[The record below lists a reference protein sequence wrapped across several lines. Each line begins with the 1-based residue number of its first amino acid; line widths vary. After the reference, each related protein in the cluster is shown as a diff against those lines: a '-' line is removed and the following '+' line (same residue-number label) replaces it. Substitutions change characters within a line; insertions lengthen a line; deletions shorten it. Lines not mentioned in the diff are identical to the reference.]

1 MPTNTNRLSVF
12 AVCEKCKEK
21 LYLQV
26 VLEELKAKS
35 KGGIF
40 KVEVPHRGHSTI
52 FFLTTAKGR
61 IQVRGQV
68 TGDSIVGA
76 IVASSHQRIPKE
88 KAKDIDTLLT
98 NFIGI
103 VPEIT
108 CVLVL
113 DREGTNIGI
122 KPAPDI
128 PDDKI
133 DMMEVMVYQIIDG
146 IIRSFDL
153 TSLGTGVFELGY
165 FRFVFARA
173 GSDLSLV
180 AISNIRVPTEQ
191 TLAYSLLAAEKLWRI
206 MDDRSVTLD
215 IPILDIEEL
224 PPSIKPKADQIRYL
238 EIKPGNYLA
247 KLAIVGDEAVGKTSL
262 VRRFVENAFNEDYK
276 ATLGVNI
283 MTKIVRF
290 PDQETT
296 MKLSIHDMGGQEQFA
311 RVRKAYFRGTHACFI
326 TFDITNRKSFV
337 NVKSWYE
344 QTRKYAGESTAIILL
359 GNKID
364 LGEKRDIKADDI
376 ETFVHELQCPY
387 IETSAKTGENVEAAF
402 SLISLFLCDRT
413 EKRLKTGE
421 QLPTLQEF
429 TQRTIP
435 REIIDALTKFEKH
448 G

>member
-1 MPTNTNRLSVF
+1 MPTNSNRLSVYTM
-12 AVCEKCKEK
+12 CEKCKEK

-26 VLEELKAKS
+26 DLEELKEKS

-61 IQVRGQV
+61 VQVRGQV

-76 IVASSHQRIPKE
+76 IVTSSKQRIPKE

-98 NFIGI
+98 NFIGV
-103 VPEIT
+103 VPEIS

-113 DREGTNIGI
+113 DEEGTNVGI
-122 KPAPDI
+122 KPAPSI

-133 DMMEVMVYQIIDG
+133 DMMEVMVHQIIEG

-173 GSDLSLV
+173 GPDLSLV

-191 TLAYSLLAAEKLWRI
+191 TLAYCLMAAEKLWRI
-206 MDDRSVTLD
+206 IDDRSVTLD
-215 IPILDIEEL
+215 IPVLDIEEL
-224 PPSIKPKADQIRYL
+224 PPSVKLDAEQIKYI
-238 EIKPGNYLA
+238 EIAPGNYLA
-247 KLAIVGDEAVGKTSL
+247 KLAVVGDKAVGKSSL
-262 VRRFVENAFNEDYK
+262 VRRFVENAFEEDYK

-283 MTKIVRF
+283 MSKTVKF
-290 PDQETT
+290 PDEVTT
-296 MKLSIHDMGGQEQFA
+296 MKLSIHDMGGQVQFS

-326 TFDITNRKSFV
+326 TFDVTNRQSFE
-337 NVKSWYE
+337 NVKTWYD
-344 QTRKYAGESTAIILL
+344 QTMKYAGESTAIILL

-364 LGEKRDIKADDI
+364 LAEERVI
-376 ETFVHELQCPY
+376 ETDEIAEFVQELKCPY
-387 IETSAKTGENVEAAF
+387 IETSAKSGENVEMAF
-402 SLISLFLCDRT
+402 SLISMFLCDRT
-413 EKRLKTGE
+413 EKRVKTVK

-429 TQRTIP
+429 IQGEIP
-435 REIIDALTKFEKH
+435 REIMDAMTKFEEH

>member
-1 MPTNTNRLSVF
+1 MPTNSNRVSVF

-26 VLEELKAKS
+26 DLEELKEKS

-40 KVEVPHRGHSTI
+40 KVEVPHKGHSTI
-52 FFLTTAKGR
+52 FFLTIAKGR
-61 IQVRGQV
+61 VQVRGQV

-76 IVASSHQRIPKE
+76 IVASSQQRISKE
-88 KAKDIDTLLT
+88 NAKDIDTLLT
-98 NFIGI
+98 NFIGV

-113 DREGTNIGI
+113 DKEGTNVGI
-122 KPAPDI
+122 KPAPSI

-133 DMMEVMVYQIIDG
+133 DMMEVMVYQIIEG
-146 IIRSFDL
+146 IIRSFNL

-173 GSDLSLV
+173 GPDLSLV

-206 MDDRSVTLD
+206 MDNRSVTLD
-215 IPILDIEEL
+215 IPVLDIEEH
-224 PPSIKPKADQIRYL
+224 PPSVTQDAKRVRYL
-238 EIKPGNYLA
+238 EITPGNYLA

-262 VRRFVENAFNEDYK
+262 VRRFVENAFEEDYK

-283 MTKIVRF
+283 MTKTIKF
-290 PDQETT
+290 PDAETT
-296 MKLSIHDMGGQEQFA
+296 MKLSIHDMGGQTQFS

-326 TFDITNRKSFV
+326 TFDVTNRKSFE
-337 NVKSWYE
+337 NVKDWYD
-344 QTRKYAGESTAIILL
+344 QTMKFAGESTAIILL

-364 LGEKRDIKADDI
+364 QREEREIGANDIT
-376 ETFVHELQCPY
+376 EFVQELKCPY
-387 IETSAKTGENVEAAF
+387 IETSAKTGENVETAF
-402 SLISLFLCDRT
+402 SLISMFLCDRT
-413 EKRLKTGE
+413 EKRVKTIE

-429 TQRTIP
+429 IQ
-435 REIIDALTKFEKH
+435 REIPSEIMDALIKFEEH
-448 G
+448 D

>member
-1 MPTNTNRLSVF
+1 MPTNSNKLSVF

-26 VLEELKAKS
+26 DLEELKKKS

-52 FFLTTAKGR
+52 FFLTKAKGR
-61 IQVRGQV
+61 VQVRGQV

-76 IVASSHQRIPKE
+76 IVASSQHQIPKE
-88 KAKDIDTLLT
+88 KAKDIDILLT

-113 DREGTNIGI
+113 DKEGTNVGI
-122 KPAPDI
+122 KPAPSI

-133 DMMEVMVYQIIDG
+133 DTIEVMVYQIIEG

-153 TSLGTGVFELGY
+153 TSLGTGVFEIGY
-165 FRFVFARA
+165 LRFVFARA
-173 GSDLSLV
+173 GPDLSIV

-215 IPILDIEEL
+215 IPVLDIEEL
-224 PPSIKPKADQIRYL
+224 PPNEKLEAERIRYL
-238 EIKPGNYLA
+238 EITPGHYLA
-247 KLAIVGDEAVGKTSL
+247 KLAIVGNEAVGKTSL
-262 VRRFVENAFNEDYK
+262 IRRFVEKAFEEDYK

-283 MTKIVRF
+283 MTKTIKF
-290 PDQETT
+290 PDEETT

-326 TFDITNRKSFV
+326 TFDVTNRESFE

-344 QTRKYAGESTAIILL
+344 QTIKYAGESTAIILL

-364 LGEKRDIKADDI
+364 LEEERVIEENDIAEFIREFK
-376 ETFVHELQCPY
+376 CPY
-387 IETSAKTGENVEAAF
+387 IETSAKTGDNVDTAF
-402 SLISLFLCDRT
+402 SLISMFLCNQT
-413 EKRLKTGE
+413 EKSIDTLE

-429 TQRTIP
+429 LQGEIP
-435 REIIDALTKFEKH
+435 HDIMNTLTKFEEH
-448 G
+448 D